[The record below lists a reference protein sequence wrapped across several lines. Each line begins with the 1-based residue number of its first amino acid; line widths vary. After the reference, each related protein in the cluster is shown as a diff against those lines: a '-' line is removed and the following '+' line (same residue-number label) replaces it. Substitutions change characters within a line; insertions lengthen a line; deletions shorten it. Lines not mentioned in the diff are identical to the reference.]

1 MSGIHLEE
9 VKSENLK
16 PIIYTSQS
24 FIIDKNTINDIQK
37 ELPQLSFYKNINNK
51 YPMKMKGDFGEL
63 INKNKDLLKNKNPRI
78 QITNATCELEQF
90 SPPDTSKTNTNINN
104 INILNLNPNI
114 SINMNKTY
122 KKKDL
127 KKVVKNCDK
136 DIYQPN
142 KDYDKEKQRWI
153 SMSIPIDDDMAN

>member
-1 MSGIHLEE
+1 MDY
-9 VKSENLK
+9 K
-16 PIIYTSQS
+16 IIRKLREKY
-24 FIIDKNTINDIQK
+24 N
-37 ELPQLSFYKNINNK
+37 SFYWSCILYFYLNGYNYEMLLKKRTNDMI
-51 YPMKMKGDFGEL
+51 
-63 INKNKDLLKNKNPRI
+63 LKNKNPRI

-142 KDYDKEKQRWI
+142 KDYDKENIFRCCAPCVRTG
-153 SMSIPIDDDMAN
+153 SNGRECALCTGRGR